1 LVVCN
6 VLDHFVRRPD
16 EDGDVI
22 GALLGS
28 KVGDYVEVRYSFP
41 VPYFEREEELSIDVE
56 YQRTMYDLHRKVDSK
71 NVIVGWYA
79 TAYSDQSRGI
89 HEIFAQ
95 RVANPVHLLVDPRMK
110 NGTLN
115 VRTLCNYNLH
125 LAGKEVGTVLREV
138 PFLWKTNHSER
149 LALEEMIGD
158 LKGSAVME
166 HLPAEDVAEINERD
180 AGADDLHMTLKK
192 LRSSLGV
199 INEYVSKVLNGEV
212 QEDKA
217 LGRQLH
223 SIITTIPQID
233 SETFGKA
240 FSDSVQ
246 DMLMVIYLA
255 KLVKANTTVAE
266 KTHNTMAGTFY

>member
-1 LVVCN
+1 
-6 VLDHFVRRPD
+6 
-16 EDGDVI
+16 VI

-28 KVGDYVEVRYSFP
+28 KVGDHVEIRNSFP

-110 NGTLN
+110 NGSLN

-125 LAGKEVGTVLREV
+125 LGGKEVGTVLREV
-138 PFLWKTNHSER
+138 SFLWKTTHAER

-158 LKGSAVME
+158 LKGSPVME

-180 AGADDLHMTLKK
+180 REAETSDVHVTLKK

-199 INEYVSKVLNGEV
+199 INEYVSKVLAGEV

-223 SIITTIPQID
+223 AIITTIPQID

-240 FSDSVQ
+240 FSDSIQ
-246 DMLMVIYLA
+246 DMLMVIYLS